1 MTDGTLTHPTRP
13 AQWET
18 LADAARRTGLSLRT
32 LRRDVKTGRLPAYRY
47 GNRAIRVRPA
57 DVDALLVPVSTA
69 A

>member
-1 MTDGTLTHPTRP
+1 MTNGTLTPASRA

-47 GNRAIRVRPA
+47 GNRAIRVRPT
-57 DVDALLVPVSTA
+57 DVDALLVPVSA
-69 A
+69 AA